1 MALISFGTPVS
12 GINRSDGTFNG
23 PLESLYRTD
32 GNTDFLKY
40 PRDLDSSTRSHVV
53 LFTIKEIQ
61 EVGLDEAVGF
71 VKNAV
76 DRLGSKTDSA
86 TQYAQLAAQ
95 EGSAFSTVE
104 LGRKLESG
112 VEVVSEAI
120 KNPKETFNNI
130 IDSIPGLARSAGETV
145 DAFKKSITNRR
156 TTTKAFIALYMPE
169 NVSFSY
175 DPNYN
180 DSVTLASVAGAIPV
194 VGKTVSA
201 ITGLAEN
208 DFVKFLLNKAGYVFN
223 PEAQVL
229 FNGITFR
236 SFSMSFTF
244 TPYSKREADDVRRII
259 KMFRSHAAP
268 RKVKETAG
276 MFFIPPSIFNID
288 FNFKGRSNEYINKVG
303 DCVIENIDVN
313 YTPNGWSAHN
323 DGSPVQTV
331 VTIQFKEIVL
341 VDRDMIEN
349 KGF

>member
-1 MALISFGTPVS
+1 MAIFSFGTPVS
-12 GINRSDGTFNG
+12 GVNRSEGTYNG

-32 GNTDFLKY
+32 GDTDFLKY

-53 LFTIKEIQ
+53 LFTIKEID
-61 EVGLDEAVGF
+61 EVKLDELVKIGENFINSLGTNEPSESNLSAAEQLSAVGTRAVEIGRGVVEA
-71 VKNAV
+71 VKDPKAAAVASLNAV
-76 DRLGSKTDSA
+76 
-86 TQYAQLAAQ
+86 
-95 EGSAFSTVE
+95 
-104 LGRKLESG
+104 
-112 VEVVSEAI
+112 
-120 KNPKETFNNI
+120 
-130 IDSIPGLARSAGETV
+130 PGLARSFGET
-145 DAFKKSITNRR
+145 AGNIKNFATSRR

-180 DSVTLASVAGAIPV
+180 DSVTIASVAGATPII
-194 VGKTVSA
+194 GRGVSA
-201 ITGLAEN
+201 LTGLAEN
-208 DFVKFLLNKAGYVFN
+208 DFVKFILNRAGYVFN

-229 FNGITFR
+229 FNGISFR

-244 TPYSKREADDVRRII
+244 TPYSKKEADDVKRII
-259 KMFRSHAAP
+259 RTFRAHAAP
-268 RKVKETAG
+268 RKVKEVAG

-288 FNFKGRSNEYINKVG
+288 FHFKGKNNEYINKVG

-349 KGF
+349 RGF